1 MICSNMSRPSEPPSP
16 PKADLQDRARALLE
30 KQLAV
35 LDRMADAGLDIVL
48 ALRDEALAPEAARAA
63 PLAQDIG
70 LAYSR
75 VTRAVRL
82 TLALQTQVMEALVA
96 LDQPSAPAPSPASGA
111 GAPAPNPAASRRNRV
126 RAVVERVILAEKGG
140 GREFERLAKI
150 AERLLEDEDLCDDIL
165 AKPMSELVDMIC
177 HDLGLSPEWL
187 RLAEEA
193 WAQREVE
200 TGPVGAPLKDPEA
213 FDAAVRAAKTPPPMV
228 FKWLDSD
235 SEAEPEYAS
244 P

>member
-1 MICSNMSRPSEPPSP
+1 MICSDMSRPSEPLTQPQ
-16 PKADLQDRARALLE
+16 ADPQDRMRALLE
-30 KQLAV
+30 KQLGV
-35 LDRMADAGLDIVL
+35 LDQIVDAGLHIVL
-48 ALRDEALAPEAARAA
+48 ALQPTGPDDAN
-63 PLAQDIG
+63 IG
-70 LAYSR
+70 LSYHR

-82 TLALQTQVMEALVA
+82 TQAMQRQVLSDILS
-96 LDQPSAPAPSPASGA
+96 LDQPSAAQA
-111 GAPAPNPAASRRNRV
+111 GAPAAKLAASRRNRV
-126 RAVVERVILAEKGG
+126 RAVVERVILAEHGG
-140 GREFERLAKI
+140 GREFERLSKI

-165 AKPMSELVDMIC
+165 SKPMSELVDMIC

-187 RLAEEA
+187 RLAEAA

-213 FDAAVRAAKTPPPMV
+213 FDAAIKAAKAPPPMV
-228 FKWLDSD
+228 FTWVE